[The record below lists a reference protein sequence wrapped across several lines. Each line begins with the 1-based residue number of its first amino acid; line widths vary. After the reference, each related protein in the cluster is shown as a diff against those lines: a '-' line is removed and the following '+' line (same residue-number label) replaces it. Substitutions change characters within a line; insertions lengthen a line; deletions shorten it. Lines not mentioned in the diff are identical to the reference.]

1 MKFEDLFRLSLFTFY
16 FNFKYFEFKKA
27 IILPVLFFGKV
38 SIHAL
43 KGEIVIPKH
52 FKTGTILIGYNS
64 LGIFEKNIRTVLNI
78 HGKVI
83 FDGKANIG
91 RGFSLTV
98 GKDSEVFFGNN
109 FILTG
114 KSAIVC
120 SGKSNIVFGNNNL
133 ISWDVLILNN
143 DFHSI
148 IDRNSK
154 QIINKSKDI
163 IIGNNVWIG
172 CKCTILKGSTINDHI
187 IIGANSLVTGSLNE
201 MNSIYAGTPTTR
213 LKKDVE
219 WLM

>member
-1 MKFEDLFRLSLFTFY
+1 MEKQISAEALVCPWVRIVKF
-16 FNFKYFEFKKA
+16 
-27 IILPVLFFGKV
+27 
-38 SIHAL
+38 
-43 KGEIVIPKH
+43 
-52 FKTGTILIGYNS
+52 
-64 LGIFEKNIRTVLNI
+64 
-78 HGKVI
+78 
-83 FDGKANIG
+83 
-91 RGFSLTV
+91 
-98 GKDSEVFFGNN
+98 FFGNN

-114 KSAIVC
+114 KSAIVS

-219 WLM
+219 WIM